1 MKSKY
6 VFLVGTDNSMKEFR
20 QTMRRAMK
28 VQEFLTVNKAPNVKK
43 KKKQG
48 PKPNQTKP
56 KQNHQSNLHSKS
68 TLKNSNELFLL
79 DLAVKDC

>member
-43 KKKQG
+43 KKKTR
-48 PKPNQTKP
+48 PKTKPNQAKTKP
-56 KQNHQSNLHSKS
+56 PIKPV
-68 TLKNSNELFLL
+68 F
-79 DLAVKDC
+79 

>member
-43 KKKQG
+43 KKKKTR
-48 PKPNQTKP
+48 PKTKPNQAKTKP
-56 KQNHQSNLHSKS
+56 PIKPV
-68 TLKNSNELFLL
+68 F
-79 DLAVKDC
+79 

>member
-43 KKKQG
+43 KKPRPKT
-48 PKPNQTKP
+48 KPNKAKTKP
-56 KQNHQSNLHSKS
+56 PIKPV
-68 TLKNSNELFLL
+68 F
-79 DLAVKDC
+79 

>member
-43 KKKQG
+43 KTTPKT
-48 PKPNQTKP
+48 KPNKTKTKTP
-56 KQNHQSNLHSKS
+56 IKPV
-68 TLKNSNELFLL
+68 F
-79 DLAVKDC
+79 

>member
-43 KKKQG
+43 KKTKAQ
-48 PKPNQTKP
+48 NQTKQS
-56 KQNHQSNLHSKS
+56 QNKTTNQTCILNPHWKIAMNY
-68 TLKNSNELFLL
+68 F
-79 DLAVKDC
+79 CWI